1 MQVHDFIRDTLT
13 RRIPEHW
20 HVCIEDDFVSQSKST
35 SFQSLWIQ
43 VASGEVFG
51 LSPSQDAILRRGQS
65 NQISTVSKPFFG
77 CLLHCKI
84 AEVVLDIIPFLGKY
98 ISSGTSWVLG
108 AAIWAS
114 WAVGKLTVERLKMTR
129 SSWFVIYI
137 FNGMI

>member
-51 LSPSQDAILRRGQS
+51 LSSSQDAILRRA
-65 NQISTVSKPFFG
+65 VKPDFHCFQAFLRMFA
-77 CLLHCKI
+77 LLHCKI

-108 AAIWAS
+108 AASWAS

-129 SSWFVIYI
+129 SGWFVIYLM
-137 FNGMI
+137 G